1 MEVLISFG
9 EEGSLGR
16 RRRGRE
22 HVEGKGMVVDG
33 GEEEGEAHFRR
44 AVARAGCLFFFD
56 SSKILSI
63 PLMLMGC

>member
-16 RRRGRE
+16 RRMGRE

-33 GEEEGEAHFRR
+33 GEAEGEAHFRR
-44 AVARAGCLFFFD
+44 AVARAWCLFFFR
-56 SSKILSI
+56 
-63 PLMLMGC
+63 